1 MKRKFLLCRRCG
13 NLIEMINDSG
23 VTPICCGTDM
33 NELTPNSVEAATEK
47 HIPVVEIDGNIA
59 KVTVGSTL
67 HPMEEAHYIE
77 WMVRNEV
84 THYIAALE
92 ELRKE
97 PPVDKTQKE
106 PRDEVME
113 ELIEKISIFVSDE
126 NKAERIKGLLLACRN
141 DRERQLLA
149 FRIGLEDGVPKTLQ
163 ETADRFGISRERTR
177 QIESMAVRKTMG
189 HIWKRKARAAFLE
202 D

>member
-33 NELTPNSVEAATEK
+33 NELTPNSVEATTEK

-77 WMVRNEV
+77 WIYLETSIGIKRVKLNPKEEP
-84 THYIAALE
+84 IASFALLE
-92 ELRKE
+92 EETVVAAYAYCNLHGLWIKE
-97 PPVDKTQKE
+97 LK
-106 PRDEVME
+106 
-113 ELIEKISIFVSDE
+113 
-126 NKAERIKGLLLACRN
+126 
-141 DRERQLLA
+141 
-149 FRIGLEDGVPKTLQ
+149 
-163 ETADRFGISRERTR
+163 
-177 QIESMAVRKTMG
+177 
-189 HIWKRKARAAFLE
+189 
-202 D
+202 

>member
-33 NELTPNSVEAATEK
+33 NKLTPNSVEAATEK

-77 WMVRNEV
+77 WIYLETSIGIKRVKLNPKEEP
-84 THYIAALE
+84 IASFALLE
-92 ELRKE
+92 EETVVSAYAYCNLHGLYIKE
-97 PPVDKTQKE
+97 LK
-106 PRDEVME
+106 
-113 ELIEKISIFVSDE
+113 
-126 NKAERIKGLLLACRN
+126 
-141 DRERQLLA
+141 
-149 FRIGLEDGVPKTLQ
+149 
-163 ETADRFGISRERTR
+163 
-177 QIESMAVRKTMG
+177 
-189 HIWKRKARAAFLE
+189 
-202 D
+202 

>member
-77 WMVRNEV
+77 WIYLETSIGIKRVKLNPKEEP
-84 THYIAALE
+84 IASFALLE
-92 ELRKE
+92 EETVVAAYAYCNLHSLWIKE
-97 PPVDKTQKE
+97 LK
-106 PRDEVME
+106 
-113 ELIEKISIFVSDE
+113 
-126 NKAERIKGLLLACRN
+126 
-141 DRERQLLA
+141 
-149 FRIGLEDGVPKTLQ
+149 
-163 ETADRFGISRERTR
+163 
-177 QIESMAVRKTMG
+177 
-189 HIWKRKARAAFLE
+189 
-202 D
+202 

>member
-47 HIPVVEIDGNIA
+47 HIPVVEIDGSIA

-77 WMVRNEV
+77 WIYLETSIGIKRVKLRPGEEP
-84 THYIAALE
+84 IANFALLE
-92 ELRKE
+92 EETVISAYAYCNLHGLWIKE
-97 PPVDKTQKE
+97 LK
-106 PRDEVME
+106 
-113 ELIEKISIFVSDE
+113 
-126 NKAERIKGLLLACRN
+126 
-141 DRERQLLA
+141 
-149 FRIGLEDGVPKTLQ
+149 
-163 ETADRFGISRERTR
+163 
-177 QIESMAVRKTMG
+177 
-189 HIWKRKARAAFLE
+189 
-202 D
+202 

>member
-13 NLIEMINDSG
+13 NLIEMINYSG

-77 WMVRNEV
+77 WIYLETSIGIKRVKLNPKEEP
-84 THYIAALE
+84 IASFALLE
-92 ELRKE
+92 EETVISAYAYCNLHGLWIKE
-97 PPVDKTQKE
+97 LK
-106 PRDEVME
+106 
-113 ELIEKISIFVSDE
+113 
-126 NKAERIKGLLLACRN
+126 
-141 DRERQLLA
+141 
-149 FRIGLEDGVPKTLQ
+149 
-163 ETADRFGISRERTR
+163 
-177 QIESMAVRKTMG
+177 
-189 HIWKRKARAAFLE
+189 
-202 D
+202 

>member
-47 HIPVVEIDGNIA
+47 HIPVVEIDGSIA

-77 WMVRNEV
+77 WIYLETSIGIKRVKLNPKEEP
-84 THYIAALE
+84 IASLALLE
-92 ELRKE
+92 EETVVPAYAYCNLHGLWIKE
-97 PPVDKTQKE
+97 LK
-106 PRDEVME
+106 
-113 ELIEKISIFVSDE
+113 
-126 NKAERIKGLLLACRN
+126 
-141 DRERQLLA
+141 
-149 FRIGLEDGVPKTLQ
+149 
-163 ETADRFGISRERTR
+163 
-177 QIESMAVRKTMG
+177 
-189 HIWKRKARAAFLE
+189 
-202 D
+202 

>member
-77 WMVRNEV
+77 WIYLETSIGIKRVKLNPKEEP
-84 THYIAALE
+84 IASFALLE
-92 ELRKE
+92 EETVISAYAYCNLHGLWIKE
-97 PPVDKTQKE
+97 LK
-106 PRDEVME
+106 
-113 ELIEKISIFVSDE
+113 
-126 NKAERIKGLLLACRN
+126 
-141 DRERQLLA
+141 
-149 FRIGLEDGVPKTLQ
+149 
-163 ETADRFGISRERTR
+163 
-177 QIESMAVRKTMG
+177 
-189 HIWKRKARAAFLE
+189 
-202 D
+202 